1 MATAGGP
8 DIERNGLVFGYDTS
22 YGIDTNN
29 ISSRFYQ
36 GEPAT
41 NLFTVLGTPS
51 NTDQNVTFA
60 VQGTGVFKRV
70 AVGTKI
76 GNYTVRAEDVVYS
89 YALGGTGCHYHGNDY
104 GTISSGTKVSLNL
117 EYFLSSD
124 VSIVTNYLGN
134 FEQLSGV
141 AGSWG
146 SVNPET
152 NKWHRVS
159 LTRTATGTGNLRM
172 LMYPG
177 ACSSSTLSNQGT
189 IYFKNPTVTLT
200 AQPTTFVNGTRSSTQ
215 SLIDLTKSTT
225 IDVSNVSFNSTGQPT
240 FDGTDDYIDLGSDIT
255 FKATGGWTVESVVK
269 YNSVAGGYNNLTSPA
284 NFIGAGSISY
294 NSWYWS
300 VLNSKLALWNISP
313 GVWKYGSTTLQAD
326 TWYHAVLVSYDSGTS
341 YQMYLNGVAE
351 GGDHT
356 TYSWNSSYA
365 GLKVRYIG
373 AGQTTRRYVNGDIPV
388 VKIYDRALSADEV
401 QQNFK
406 AYKNRFNI

>member
-8 DIERNGLVFGYDTS
+8 NIERDGLVFGYDTS

-29 ISSRFYQ
+29 ISSRFYS

-51 NTDQNVTFA
+51 NTDQDVTFA
-60 VQGTGVFKRV
+60 VQGTGTFKRV

-76 GNYTVRAEDVVYS
+76 GNYTVKAEDVVYS

-104 GTISSGTKVSLNL
+104 GTISSGTKVSLNI
-117 EYFLSSD
+117 EYFLSGE
-124 VSIVTNYLGN
+124 VSIVANYLGS

-146 SVNPET
+146 SVNSET

-177 ACSSSTLSNQGT
+177 ACASSTLSNQGT

-215 SLIDLTKSTT
+215 SLIDLTKTT
-225 IDVSNVSFNSTGQPT
+225 DINVSNVSFDSDGQPT
-240 FDGTDDYIDLGSDIT
+240 FDGTDDYIQTSLTGINLDSQCSIEGVLQRKSTPTAWRT
-255 FKATGGWTVESVVK
+255 FFNLKPSGANTPFFEFRSGANSQHIYADYYNGTDYTTNAASFTTGTYGHAVAT
-269 YNSVAGGYNNLTSPA
+269 YD
-284 NFIGAGSISY
+284 GAGNVKMYFNGELIHTKTGVPSFALGT
-294 NSWYWS
+294 NSRLTVGRAYD
-300 VLNSKLALWNISP
+300 NSRN
-313 GVWKYGSTTLQAD
+313 T
-326 TWYHAVLVSYDSGTS
+326 
-341 YQMYLNGVAE
+341 
-351 GGDHT
+351 
-356 TYSWNSSYA
+356 
-365 GLKVRYIG
+365 
-373 AGQTTRRYVNGDIPV
+373 DIEAPV
-388 VKIYDRALSADEV
+388 VKIYNRALSAQEV
-401 QQNFK
+401 QQHYNS
-406 AYKNRFNI
+406 YKNRFNI